1 MSFLWTVALC
11 SIALAVVK
19 ISNWLYRWSNPKCN
33 GKLPPG
39 SMGFPIVGETIE
51 FFKSHGCY
59 EISPFV
65 KKRMSRYG
73 PLFRTNLFGSN
84 TVVLTEPDVI
94 FEVFRQENKSFM
106 LSYPSAIVK
115 PFGKDNLFLEHGG
128 IHKQLKQITLQ
139 LLGSEGL
146 KRNMIRDMDRAT
158 RDHLRSKASQGS
170 FDAKDAVKS
179 LILAHFIPKMIS
191 NLKPETRRNLLDQIN
206 AFNMDWFQ
214 SPFRLTTLKTLYRA
228 YIARREAVK
237 VLNDAFTRRK
247 ASRDKCGDFLDT
259 LVEELE
265 KESVIFDQGNFI
277 SLMFGL
283 LVLSKDS
290 TSIVICM
297 AIKFISENPKA
308 LAELKREHEA
318 ILQNREDKES
328 GVTWEEYRHK
338 MIFTNMS
345 FRRHWSHM
353 ENPLRRDDMH
363 EQIGNGYTI
372 PAGWIAAVVPS
383 AVHFDPTIYENHLEF
398 NPWRW
403 EGKELRSASKTFM
416 VFGAGARQCVGADSA
431 RLQMSIFIHH
441 LVTKYDFSLAQEVEF
456 VRSPFPHFPKGL
468 PINISESP
476 KSLV

>member
-11 SIALAVVK
+11 AIALAVVE
-19 ISNWLYRWSNPKCN
+19 ISKWLYRWSNPKCN

-51 FFKSHGCY
+51 FFKLHGCY
-59 EISPFV
+59 EILPFV

-94 FEVFRQENKSFM
+94 FEVFRKENKSFM
-106 LSYPSAIVK
+106 FSYPSAIVK
-115 PFGKDNLFLEHGG
+115 PFGKDNMCLEHGG

-139 LLGSEGL
+139 LLGSKGL

-170 FDAKDAVKS
+170 FDAEDAVKS
-179 LILAHFIPKMIS
+179 LLLAHLTPKMMS
-191 NLKPETRRNLLDQIN
+191 NLKPETQRNLLDQIN
-206 AFNMDWFQ
+206 AFNIDWFQ
-214 SPFRLTTLKTLYRA
+214 SPLRLTTWKSLYRA
-228 YIARREAVK
+228 YIARREAMK
-237 VLNDAFTRRK
+237 VINDAFTRRK
-247 ASRDKCGDFLDT
+247 ASREKCGDFLDT

-265 KESVIFDQGNFI
+265 KGSVISDEGFYI
-277 SLMFGL
+277 SLIFGL
-283 LVLSKDS
+283 LIVYKDS
-290 TSIVICM
+290 TSVAICL

-338 MIFTNMS
+338 MIFTNMLR
-345 FRRHWSHM
+345 FM
-353 ENPLRRDDMH
+353 ENIWQQH
-363 EQIGNGYTI
+363 AGYTI
-372 PAGWIAAVVPS
+372 PAGWIVAVVPS
-383 AVHFDPTIYENHLEF
+383 VVHFDPTIYENPLEF

-416 VFGAGARQCVGADSA
+416 VFGAGARQCAGADSA

-441 LVTKYDFSLAQEVEF
+441 LVTKYDFSLAQELEL
-456 VRSPFPHFPKGL
+456 VRSPYPHFPKGL